1 MVVVGDTGAQEELL
15 PLLRRTRPDVVLLDC
30 HPPKVAGLRACRLI
44 KCLIPAPR
52 VLIYSAYADERLGV
66 AARVAGADGLL
77 DKNSSALDLVQAIR
91 GVHSGRRLL
100 EPIEP
105 GEVQDATRLLDRQ
118 EAQILE
124 MLLDD
129 VPPSE
134 IAVALSMPPATV
146 GRRVERHPG
155 PPVRGAALDRGGHP
169 VRPPCRV
176 APRCARP
183 SQRGSPRATPA
194 GVIGRLRKLRRASRR
209 PRRSRYAAVRYRS
222 TRQHDER
229 APCRVAGLEASSAP

>member
-1 MVVVGDTGAQEELL
+1 MLDESPRGTAARHPDEEQPDDPHLDRGPPSGPPGRVKAVLEAEGDLVVVGDTGAQEELL

-91 GVHSGRRLL
+91 VVHSGRRLL

-105 GEVQDATRLLDRQ
+105 GDVQDATRLLDRQ

-134 IAVALSMPPATV
+134 IAVALSMPPASV
-146 GRRVERHPG
+146 GRRVNDI
-155 PPVRGAALDRGGHP
+155 L
-169 VRPPCRV
+169 
-176 APRCARP
+176 
-183 SQRGSPRATPA
+183 
-194 GVIGRLRKLRRASRR
+194 GRLCAEPPWTSADIPCDR
-209 PRRSRYAAVRYRS
+209 PAA
-222 TRQHDER
+222 
-229 APCRVAGLEASSAP
+229 

>member
-1 MVVVGDTGAQEELL
+1 MVVVGDTGALDELL

-30 HPPKVAGLRACRLI
+30 HPPMVADLRACRLV
-44 KCLIPAPR
+44 KCLLPAPR
-52 VLIYSAYADERLGV
+52 VLIYSAYADERLRV

-105 GEVQDATRLLDRQ
+105 GDVQDATRLLDRQ
-118 EAQILE
+118 EAQILA

-134 IAVALSMPPATV
+134 IAVALSMPPAT
-146 GRRVERHPG
+146 R
-155 PPVRGAALDRGGHP
+155 
-169 VRPPCRV
+169 
-176 APRCARP
+176 
-183 SQRGSPRATPA
+183 RATSRTTSWA
-194 GVIGRLRKLRRASRR
+194 ACASNRLGPRRTSRATALPRSAVRRRASHRGSASSVAAARMPTPR
-209 PRRSRYAAVRYRS
+209 PAQRGCAVRRRVC
-222 TRQHDER
+222 TVR
-229 APCRVAGLEASSAP
+229 AREVPSNAHS

>member
-1 MVVVGDTGAQEELL
+1 VDHHPALRAGVKVVLEAEGDMVVVGDTGAQEELL
-15 PLLRRTRPDVVLLDC
+15 PLLRRTRPDVVVLDC

-91 GVHSGRRLL
+91 VIHRGRQLV
-100 EPIEP
+100 EPIRP
-105 GEVQDATRLLDRQ
+105 GDVEHAMRSLDRQ

-129 VPPSE
+129 MPPSE
-134 IAVALSMPPATV
+134 IAVALSMSPASV
-146 GRRVERHPG
+146 GRRVDDI
-155 PPVRGAALDRGGHP
+155 L
-169 VRPPCRV
+169 
-176 APRCARP
+176 
-183 SQRGSPRATPA
+183 
-194 GVIGRLRKLRRASRR
+194 GRLCAEPPWTSADIPCDR
-209 PRRSRYAAVRYRS
+209 PAA
-222 TRQHDER
+222 
-229 APCRVAGLEASSAP
+229 

>member
-30 HPPKVAGLRACRLI
+30 HPPKVAGLRACRLV
-44 KCLIPAPR
+44 KCLLPAPR
-52 VLIYSAYADERLGV
+52 VLIYSAYADERLRV

-105 GEVQDATRLLDRQ
+105 GDVQDATRLLDRQ

-134 IAVALSMPPATV
+134 IAVALSMPPAT
-146 GRRVERHPG
+146 R
-155 PPVRGAALDRGGHP
+155 
-169 VRPPCRV
+169 
-176 APRCARP
+176 
-183 SQRGSPRATPA
+183 RATSRTTSSAACAPNRLGPRRTSRATALPRSAAPA
-194 GVIGRLRKLRRASRR
+194 PGLRTDGSLVELRRRSSGLTVRR
-209 PRRSRYAAVRYRS
+209 
-222 TRQHDER
+222 
-229 APCRVAGLEASSAP
+229 

>member
-1 MVVVGDTGAQEELL
+1 
-15 PLLRRTRPDVVLLDC
+15 VLLDC

-91 GVHSGRRLL
+91 VVHSGRQLL
-100 EPIEP
+100 EPIRP
-105 GEVQDATRLLDRQ
+105 GDVQHAMRSLDRQ

-129 VPPSE
+129 MPPSE
-134 IAVALSMPPATV
+134 IAVALSMSPAGV
-146 GRRVERHPG
+146 GRRVDDI
-155 PPVRGAALDRGGHP
+155 L
-169 VRPPCRV
+169 
-176 APRCARP
+176 
-183 SQRGSPRATPA
+183 
-194 GVIGRLRKLRRASRR
+194 GRLCAEPPWTSADIPCDR
-209 PRRSRYAAVRYRS
+209 PAA
-222 TRQHDER
+222 
-229 APCRVAGLEASSAP
+229 